1 MERPGFFACTRS
13 FIMAATVVMAIAGCT
28 SSSDLGSRTAAEASR
43 NRGVSEM
50 FEEIH
55 ASRKPVGFEQLDVS
69 VIVGRYLPAGT
80 PRADVLAALRE
91 QPGARIIEESPTTL
105 IVRDDQGKAMLDPD
119 AHSVVMTFT
128 FDGAGKLAQV
138 QAVHLKHQ

>member
-13 FIMAATVVMAIAGCT
+13 LVMAATVVMAIAGCT

-43 NRGVSEM
+43 NRGVSAM
-50 FEEIH
+50 LEEIH

-69 VIVGRYLPAGT
+69 AIVDRYLPAGT
-80 PRADVLAALRE
+80 PRADVLAAMRE
-91 QPGARIIEESPTTL
+91 HPGARVIEESPATL

-119 AHSVVMTFT
+119 ARSVVMTFT

-138 QAVHLKHQ
+138 RAVHLKHQ